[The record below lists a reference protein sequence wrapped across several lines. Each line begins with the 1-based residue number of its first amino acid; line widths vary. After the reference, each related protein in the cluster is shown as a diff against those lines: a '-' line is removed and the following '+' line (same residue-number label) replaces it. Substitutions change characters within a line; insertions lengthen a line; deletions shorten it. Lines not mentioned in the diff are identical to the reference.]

1 MKLVSN
7 SFGEGQT
14 IPGPL
19 AFGVPDPAQHVALS
33 DNRNPH
39 LAWSEV
45 PTGTRSFAI
54 FCVDHDVPS
63 KGDDANQEGRII
75 PADLPRVDFFHW
87 VLIDLPAH
95 VASID
100 EGSFSDRIVPRGKHG
115 PAAAQGARQGINNYT
130 QWFAGD
136 EAMRGDY
143 FGYDG
148 PCPPW
153 NDAIVHR
160 YVFTVYA
167 LDVERL
173 PLEGRFDGPQ
183 ALAAMQGHILA
194 QASLMGRYALNP
206 GVAL

>member
-7 SFGEGQT
+7 SFADGQK
-14 IPGPL
+14 IPAEF
-19 AFGVPDPAQHVALS
+19 AFGVPDAGQHVALGQ
-33 DNRNPH
+33 NRNPH
-39 LAWSEV
+39 LVWSEA
-45 PTGTRSFAI
+45 PAGARSFALV
-54 FCVDHDVPS
+54 CVDHDVPS
-63 KGDDANQEGRII
+63 KGDDANREGRII
-75 PADLPRVDFFHW
+75 AASLPRIDFFHW

-95 VASID
+95 ITSID
-100 EGSFSDRIVPRGKHG
+100 AGTLSDRIVPRGKHG
-115 PAAAQGARQGINNYT
+115 PAAAHGARQGVNGYT
-130 QWFAGD
+130 QWFASD

-153 NDAIVHR
+153 NDALPHR

-183 ALAAMQGHILA
+183 ALEAMKGRVLA
-194 QASLMGRYALNP
+194 QASLTGRYSLNP
-206 GVAL
+206 GVAV